1 MFTGIVESVGEV
13 VELRDQ
19 TLVVRSDISD
29 LSVGDSISVMG
40 VCLTVTK
47 VIDGRFELRLSEETL
62 RRSNL
67 GDLKTS
73 SLLNLE
79 LPMKP
84 DTRFGGHIVQGH
96 VDGVARVVEKKELPG
111 STELTFDLGRD
122 LLAYV
127 VEKGSIALDGVSLTV
142 SALHPS
148 GVTVSLIPHTLATTT
163 LSRLEEGD
171 SVNVEVDV
179 LAKHVERLM
188 YRDEGG
194 SI

>member
-1 MFTGIVESVGEV
+1 
-13 VELRDQ
+13 
-19 TLVVRSDISD
+19 
-29 LSVGDSISVMG
+29 
-40 VCLTVTK
+40 
-47 VIDGRFELRLSEETL
+47 
-62 RRSNL
+62 
-67 GDLKTS
+67 
-73 SLLNLE
+73 
-79 LPMKP
+79 
-84 DTRFGGHIVQGH
+84 
-96 VDGVARVVEKKELPG
+96 VEKKELPG